1 MGRLFDTLIQYL
13 EEDEWKFTRL
23 EGENTIVLTFNCA
36 NATYLC
42 YAQARESQQQI
53 VFYSIYP
60 LRAPEEKRMLAAE
73 FAARVNYG
81 LVLGNLELDMNDGE
95 VRYKTSVD
103 VAASGFS
110 PDVLRSLMQVNL
122 STSDRYYPA
131 FTSLLYGGMT
141 PADAV
146 ASVEGRIRVQD

>member
-1 MGRLFDTLIQYL
+1 MGRLYDSLVMFLQ
-13 EEDEWKFTRL
+13 EDEWKFTRL
-23 EGENTIVLTFNCA
+23 EGEDTVVLTFNCA

-42 YAQARESQQQI
+42 YAQARESQQQV
-53 VFYSIYP
+53 VFYTIYP
-60 LRAPEEKRMLAAE
+60 LHAPPEKRQQAAE

-95 VRYKTSVD
+95 VRYKTSAD
-103 VAASGFS
+103 VSSTPFTL
-110 PDVLRSLMQVNL
+110 PLLRSLMQINL

-131 FTSLLYGGMT
+131 FTSLLYTGVT

-146 ASVEGRIRVQD
+146 ASVEGRIRLQD